1 MADILAKYINV
12 RLVFGKSSVLLKTVV
27 SAAIALS
34 TVVLVSIRLNTWQ
47 TEEQIQKLHERA
59 AILEMEN
66 AKLQQQVDELG
77 TVESIRAIA
86 AKELGLVD
94 PDTIIFE
101 TE

>member
-1 MADILAKYINV
+1 MANILAKYINV

-34 TVVLVSIRLNTWQ
+34 TVVLVTIRLNTWQ
-47 TEEQIQKLHERA
+47 AEDQIRKLRERA
-59 AILEMEN
+59 GILEMEN

-77 TVESIRAIA
+77 TVESIRSIA
-86 AKELGLVD
+86 AQELGLVD
-94 PDTIIFE
+94 PNTIIFE